1 MWGQGEGQRERS
13 FCSLL
18 GSYTAWEV
26 MDQWRTLRP
35 VDPDSW
41 EVPSCWGI
49 VVLMA
54 LMVSPGFSYG
64 SGLEFR
70 SCDRVRERQLYGNLG
85 LRASLPGSTLFSFR
99 WYVFLKRLLCMGC

>member
-35 VDPDSW
+35 VDPESW

-54 LMVSPGFSYG
+54 LTVSPEFSYG
-64 SGLEFR
+64 LGLEFR
-70 SCDRVRERQLYGNLG
+70 SCGLVRERQLYGNLG

-99 WYVFLKRLLCMGC
+99 WYVFLKRLWCMGC